1 VQHCGC
7 IESRG
12 ARNVD
17 RQVLPFTL
25 HSAGDYLAAALLVLA
40 PLALNFNNG
49 DGGLSVFSVVAV
61 IAVLAVSLVTNYQYS
76 PVTLA
81 FRGRMVQA
89 ARRGALVPAP

>member
-25 HSAGDYLAAALLVLA
+25 HSAGDCLAAALLVLA
-40 PLALNFNNG
+40 PLALNFNTAT
-49 DGGLSVFSVVAV
+49 AV
-61 IAVLAVSLVTNYQYS
+61 
-76 PVTLA
+76 
-81 FRGRMVQA
+81 
-89 ARRGALVPAP
+89 